1 MTVIKQHYVPQFFL
15 RFFGWKGKK
24 KYLINIYNIENSINH
39 ENVCIEDICREEY
52 FYGEDGVIESDLAK
66 LEAEW
71 ASNFRRIIEGRRHTL
86 IPKIKVSI
94 YKFIVYQL
102 LRTLSAKKY
111 LDDSITGLED
121 LLRYKGIK
129 LQPLKKDIKILLNM
143 PDEVYEAI
151 RDLNSVIID
160 NTTDVD
166 FIISDNPCICTNIFT
181 NIAIGLK
188 LIGTIIFI
196 PISPKRLLLL
206 YDRKSVNLKIMNYSI
221 NDKEE
226 INRINSYQYI
236 NANRLLIGNNFAFFT
251 NKVNNSK
258 LEGYRKHK
266 IEYNK
271 VNSVEVGRK
280 LLIANKSGFIPYYVN
295 IPWIK
300 LDYSLGLI
308 PEISR
313 YPISRIID
321 KDQLDFNLKMI
332 KHRDIY
338 SGVIQD
344 YWKHHI

>member
-1 MTVIKQHYVPQFFL
+1 MPVIKQHYVPQFFL

-24 KYLINIYNIENSINH
+24 KYLINIYNIQNLINH
-39 ENVCIEDICREEY
+39 ENVCVEDICREEY
-52 FYGEDGVIESDLAK
+52 FYGEDGIIETDLAK
-66 LEAEW
+66 LETEW
-71 ASNFRRIIEGRRHTL
+71 ASNFRRVIDGRRHTL
-86 IPKIKVSI
+86 LPKIKVSI
-94 YKFIVYQL
+94 YKFIAYQL

-129 LQPLKKDIKILLNM
+129 LQPLKKDIKILLSM

-206 YDRKSVNLKIMNYSI
+206 YDRKSVNLKLMNYRII
-221 NDKEE
+221 NKEE
-226 INRINSYQYI
+226 INSINSYQYI
-236 NANRLLIGNNFAFFT
+236 NANQLLIGNNFEFFT
-251 NKVNNSK
+251 NKVHISK
-258 LEGYRKHK
+258 LEGYRKQK
-266 IEYNK
+266 MEYNK
-271 VNSVEVGRK
+271 IDSVEAGRK
-280 LLIANKSGFIPYYVN
+280 LLVTNKSDFIPYYVN
-295 IPWIK
+295 IPWIE

-332 KHRDIY
+332 KHSDIY

>member
-1 MTVIKQHYVPQFFL
+1 MSVIKQHYVPQFFL
-15 RFFGWKGKK
+15 RFFGWKGHK
-24 KYLINIYNIENSINH
+24 KYLINIYNIQNLENY
-39 ENVCIEDICREEY
+39 ENICIEDICREEY
-52 FYGEDGVIESDLAK
+52 FYGKDGVIESDFAR

-86 IPKIKVSI
+86 LPKIKVSV

-102 LRTLSAKKY
+102 LRTLSAKKH
-111 LDDSITGLED
+111 LDDNITGLEE
-121 LLRYKGIK
+121 LLMCKGIK
-129 LQPLKKDIKILLNM
+129 LKPLNKDIKILLSM
-143 PDEVYEAI
+143 SDEVYEAI

-160 NTTDVD
+160 NTTDND

-181 NIAIGLK
+181 NMAIGLN

-221 NDKEE
+221 NNKEE

-236 NANRLLIGNNFAFFT
+236 NANQFLIGNNFEFFT

-258 LEGYRKHK
+258 LDDYRKRK
-266 IEYNK
+266 MEYNK
-271 VNSVEVGRK
+271 MNSVGVGQK
-280 LLIANKSGFIPYYVN
+280 LLIANKSDFTPYYIN
-295 IPWIK
+295 IPWIE
-300 LDYSLGLI
+300 LDHSLKSI
-308 PEISR
+308 PKISR

-321 KDQLDFNLKMI
+321 KNQLDFYLKRI
-332 KHRDIY
+332 EHRDIY
-338 SGVIQD
+338 SGAIQD

>member
-1 MTVIKQHYVPQFFL
+1 
-15 RFFGWKGKK
+15 
-24 KYLINIYNIENSINH
+24 
-39 ENVCIEDICREEY
+39 
-52 FYGEDGVIESDLAK
+52 
-66 LEAEW
+66 
-71 ASNFRRIIEGRRHTL
+71 
-86 IPKIKVSI
+86 
-94 YKFIVYQL
+94 
-102 LRTLSAKKY
+102 
-111 LDDSITGLED
+111 
-121 LLRYKGIK
+121 
-129 LQPLKKDIKILLNM
+129 M
-143 PDEVYEAI
+143 PDEAYEAI

-295 IPWIK
+295 IPWIE

-321 KDQLDFNLKMI
+321 KDQLEFNLKMI